1 MPTSTTSKMRRSIA
15 QGRALLAAWQ
25 ASGLQPRAFCRAQ
38 GISFN
43 RIDFWQR
50 RLRRLDEAATAPA
63 QASTFIQVQPAPPAG
78 APPTHGDLTATLP
91 NGLIVAIQPGSDL
104 AWSTQAIAAL
114 MRLRGEVPC

>member
-1 MPTSTTSKMRRSIA
+1 MPTSTTSKKRRSIA

-50 RLRRLDEAATAPA
+50 RLRRLDEAGTAPA
-63 QASTFIQVQPAPPAG
+63 QPSTFIQVQPAPLAG
-78 APPTHGDLTATLP
+78 APTAHDALTATLP
-91 NGLIVAIQPGSDL
+91 NGLIVAIHPGSDL
-104 AWSTQAIAAL
+104 AWSTRAIAAL
-114 MRLRGEVPC
+114 MRLRVEVPC